1 MDSDRSD
8 RQQAN
13 SRKLQATH
21 LMRGAAL
28 RMESCCA
35 VTIRARAPAM
45 TVPNQQGRLYAC
57 SLPRRQSASASATT
71 SESMNDR
78 MNPKLAKKGKSL

>member
-13 SRKLQATH
+13 SWKLQATH

-35 VTIRARAPAM
+35 VTIRARAQHRQCPNRPFIG
-45 TVPNQQGRLYAC
+45 VPSAPPPIRHRVRHDIGINQ
-57 SLPRRQSASASATT
+57 
-71 SESMNDR
+71 
-78 MNPKLAKKGKSL
+78 